1 MYDWVKKDL
10 KDFGNYISQSSD
22 IESLSSQEIDLAFIG
37 AGLSSTYTLIEF
49 VRQIENNKNI
59 PNCDDDHKAYKI
71 AVFEKDSWIWG
82 GIPYGRRSSFTSLII
97 TPLDEFLPEFEV
109 NEFIDWMSLN
119 FSWLIVPFK
128 KNAGER
134 SKQWLLES
142 EEKIISGKSAR
153 IHIPR
158 YFFGIYI
165 WEKLQKIISQT
176 NKKIEINF
184 VNAEIASIENR
195 STLKKSSF
203 EILTGNNIRFN
214 SNQVLLGIGIPQI
227 RSLNKNNKDF
237 SDLLYLN
244 DPYFPD
250 LESSLNLIR
259 NKLSQNNSS
268 KILIVG
274 ANASALELIYQITN
288 LKGFDRFN
296 ISFSVIAPQGKLPG
310 LFIKD
315 KKTDFIAEELQ
326 NLSESNDNLTA
337 DLILESL
344 RKDLSY
350 ADENKYLIS
359 DTLPVFTQHVGK
371 LVNLLTKE
379 EKLKFISFHGVEIGR
394 LQRRAGQEYIEPV
407 KDLMKQ
413 KKLNIIK
420 GKFISFVK
428 ENKSTMV
435 EFKKNNENISQQ
447 SRYDIVINCS
457 GSSGLNNKNISPL
470 LNQLK
475 NSGLCTPTSSNHGFI
490 VGDNFDVLPGL
501 YINGPLL
508 AGNVVGD
515 MGIWHVEH
523 CGRIISFAKKIAKII
538 IENDKFITNQKS
550 IL

>member
-158 YFFGIYI
+158 YFFGI
-165 WEKLQKIISQT
+165 
-176 NKKIEINF
+176 
-184 VNAEIASIENR
+184 
-195 STLKKSSF
+195 
-203 EILTGNNIRFN
+203 
-214 SNQVLLGIGIPQI
+214 
-227 RSLNKNNKDF
+227 
-237 SDLLYLN
+237 
-244 DPYFPD
+244 
-250 LESSLNLIR
+250 SLNLIR